1 MCRKRNKRAR
11 NFPTLIRHPFSPLH
25 IIHTAPQQ
33 PQPRRISTRPRL
45 LERPTLDAHRVSR
58 SLGFTSTSASFS
70 SLLSPFV
77 LPSPRT
83 SSPPSW
89 PHLQNHLPNAP
100 TPSAQRH
107 PTPTRTSSAAVA
119 VKWHGSARLT
129 ARRLAGP
136 TTRRNAGVPTTSSSS
151 TSPPSTSR
159 TRRSS
164 APCRV
169 RPNPPLKS
177 CTWPSRTPLA
187 EPLLTRTT
195 LLSWTRPTTPR
206 PSSFFKSCRTAWP

>member
-1 MCRKRNKRAR
+1 MCRKRKKRAR
-11 NFPTLIRHPFSPLH
+11 NFPTPIRHPFSLLH
-25 IIHTAPQQ
+25 IIHTGPQQ

-58 SLGFTSTSASFS
+58 PLGFTSTSTSFS

-89 PHLQNHLPNAP
+89 PHLQNRLPNAP

-107 PTPTRTSSAAVA
+107 PTSTRTSSAAVA

-129 ARRLAGP
+129 ARGLLARPQEGMP
-136 TTRRNAGVPTTSSSS
+136 ASQQHHRVP
-151 TSPPSTSR
+151 
-159 TRRSS
+159 
-164 APCRV
+164 
-169 RPNPPLKS
+169 
-177 CTWPSRTPLA
+177 
-187 EPLLTRTT
+187 
-195 LLSWTRPTTPR
+195 PR
-206 PSSFFKSCRTAWP
+206 PRAHQGPVGQAHPVVSGRIHL